1 MSDNELNEVK
11 KAKRPYVAPES
22 MRKYSMTKKELKALR
37 SEHQER
43 IERLKGEMDT
53 EDSFHAANAIRYHLI
68 GESELQIRLIDALL

>member
-11 KAKRPYVAPES
+11 KVKKPAIVNS
-22 MRKYSMTKKELKALR
+22 KYAMGKKELKALR

-43 IERLKGEMDT
+43 IKRLKSEMDT
-53 EDSFHAANAIRYHLI
+53 ENSFHAHNSIRYHLI